1 MTSCVKGSLQKKDF
15 IFNLN
20 KHSKSNRM
28 KEIETKIST
37 IIKKLNTMN
46 AQGKIQV
53 QYKILAVLLSVMV
66 IFQLGKCFGELIFYI
81 NN

>member
-1 MTSCVKGSLQKKDF
+1 LQKKDF
-15 IFNLN
+15 IFNPN

-46 AQGKIQV
+46 AQGNIHV
-53 QYKILAVLLSVMV
+53 QYKILAVLLCVMV

>member
-1 MTSCVKGSLQKKDF
+1 
-15 IFNLN
+15 
-20 KHSKSNRM
+20 M
-28 KEIETKIST
+28 KELETKIST

-66 IFQLGKCFGELIFYI
+66 IFQLGKCFGELIFDI

>member
-1 MTSCVKGSLQKKDF
+1 
-15 IFNLN
+15 
-20 KHSKSNRM
+20 M
-28 KEIETKIST
+28 KELETKIST